1 MAVEEKKGVQVFL
14 IMLRDVDLQKAYD
27 IGNEVVVRNG
37 GIFHGLNVFS
47 ITGNPPR
54 DKQSMSFLIDSSRI
68 GLVVDETAKGLGLS
82 PSSDLLVQAFP
93 STQFV
98 PRSRPPQTAS

>member
-27 IGNEVVVRNG
+27 VGNEVVVRNG

-47 ITGNPPR
+47 LTGNPPQR
-54 DKQSMSFLIDSSRI
+54 QTEHVIPHRFRQNRV
-68 GLVVDETAKGLGLS
+68 GRRRNGEGA
-82 PSSDLLVQAFP
+82 
-93 STQFV
+93 
-98 PRSRPPQTAS
+98 RPLT

>member
-14 IMLRDVDLQKAYD
+14 ILLRDVDLQKAYD
-27 IGNEVVVRNG
+27 VGYETVMRNG

-47 ITGNPPR
+47 LTGNPPR
-54 DKQSMSFLIDSSRI
+54 DKQSMSFLVDSGRI
-68 GLVVDETAKGLGLS
+68 GLIVEELTKALGLS
-82 PSSDLLVQAFP
+82 PNGDFLVQAFP